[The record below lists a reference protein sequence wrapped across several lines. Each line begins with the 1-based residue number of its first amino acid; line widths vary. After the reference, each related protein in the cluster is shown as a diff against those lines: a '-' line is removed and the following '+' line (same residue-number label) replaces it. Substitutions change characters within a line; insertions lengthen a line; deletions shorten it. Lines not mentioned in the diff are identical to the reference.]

1 MRTGIFVGI
10 YPTKLATIIRM
21 SYGNLGETRFST
33 SSYNS
38 IKTIFLPVVTA

>member
-21 SYGNLGETRFST
+21 SYGNLGETKGC
-33 SSYNS
+33 
-38 IKTIFLPVVTA
+38 IGLAQAAIIV